1 MPDYTTSALP
11 LARNPVCRYTM
22 SKGIARMERHRMIVF
37 HILFSLAVV
46 SVVSGAG
53 LLLITTGRVH
63 GALIIWPL
71 LLIIAGSLSAYFAIV
86 ARWRAKFIF
95 LALMLACTALIR
107 FIAAAVGMYS
117 VDYWP
122 LYVIAAGV
130 CYLPANNIRYGRVR
144 SSAIVITASFVLL
157 GSFFSIF
164 SFGFS
169 SMSFRTFIMRW
180 WPALFIASGLVLLI
194 VWFIQ
199 RLVLKKTPG
208 LMPHHHDLPLDR
220 GKL

>member
-1 MPDYTTSALP
+1 MD
-11 LARNPVCRYTM
+11 
-22 SKGIARMERHRMIVF
+22 RHKMIVY

-46 SVVSGAG
+46 SVVVGAG
-53 LLLITTGRVH
+53 LLLITTEHVN
-63 GALIIWPL
+63 GALIVWPL
-71 LLIIAGSLSAYFAIV
+71 VLIIAGSLVAYFAV
-86 ARWRAKFIF
+86 FARWKVKFIF
-95 LALMLACTALIR
+95 LSLMIACSALIR
-107 FIAAAVGMYS
+107 FVAVVAGIH
-117 VDYWP
+117 VGDYWP

-130 CYLPANNIRYGRVR
+130 FYMPVNYIRYGKVKP
-144 SSAIVITASFVLL
+144 SSIVISTAFVLL

-169 SMSFRTFIMRW
+169 SMSFKTFITRW

-199 RLVLKKTPG
+199 RLVLKNAP
-208 LMPHHHDLPLDR
+208 LAQAHEHDQASDR